1 MVFGASQTSRRQA
14 GEAAGGGARMD
25 FALAREQMVDNQ
37 LRPNGITDH
46 RILAAMMDVRREAFV
61 PAAARALAYL
71 DDDVALGLFGGQQR
85 FLMEPMHFARLVQMA
100 EIDSDSLALVIGCA
114 TGYSCAVM
122 AQLANAVVGIED
134 TAELATMA
142 SETLL
147 ELGIDT
153 AAIFE
158 APLPTG
164 FADQAP
170 YDAILIEGA
179 VQDVPEALF
188 DQLVDGGR
196 LVAIV
201 QHGPVG
207 RSTLYRK
214 SGGHVSSWPAYDAT
228 GRQLHGFQRTAG
240 FVF

>member
-1 MVFGASQTSRRQA
+1 M
-14 GEAAGGGARMD
+14 E
-25 FALAREQMVDNQ
+25 FAIAREQMVDNQ

-46 RILAAMMDVRREAFV
+46 RILTAMMDVRREAFV
-61 PAAARALAYL
+61 PHQSRKLAYL
-71 DDDVALGLFGGQQR
+71 DDDIRLGGYGGR
-85 FLMEPMHFARLVQMA
+85 DRYLMEPMHFARLAQLA
-100 EIDSDSLALVIGCA
+100 ELDSESLVLVVGCT
-114 TGYSCAVM
+114 TGYSCAVL

-134 TAELATMA
+134 TAELANQA

-158 APLPTG
+158 SALADG

-170 YDAILIEGA
+170 YDAILVEGA
-179 VQDVPEALF
+179 VQHVPEALF

-196 LVAIV
+196 LVTIV
-201 QHGPVG
+201 QDGPIG
-207 RSTLYRK
+207 RAMLYRK
-214 SGGHVSSWPAYDAT
+214 SGHHISAWPAFDAT
-228 GRQLHGFQRTAG
+228 GRLLHGFSREPG

>member
-1 MVFGASQTSRRQA
+1 
-14 GEAAGGGARMD
+14 MD

-46 RILAAMMDVRREAFV
+46 RILAAMLDVRREAFV
-61 PAAARALAYL
+61 PASVRALTYL
-71 DDDVALGLFGGQQR
+71 DDDIAVGTFGGHQR
-85 FLMEPMHFARLVQMA
+85 FLMEPMHFARMVQLA
-100 EIDSDSLALVIGCA
+100 ELDSESLALVIGCT

-122 AQLANAVVGIED
+122 AQLANAVVGVED
-134 TAELATMA
+134 TSELAGMA

-158 APLPTG
+158 APLPG
-164 FADQAP
+164 GYADQAP

-179 VQDVPEALF
+179 VQDVPDALF

-196 LVAIV
+196 LVAIL
-201 QHGPVG
+201 QDGPMG
-207 RSTLYRK
+207 RTTLYRK
-214 SGGHVSSWPAYDAT
+214 SGDRVSAWPAYDAT
-228 GRQLHGFQRTAG
+228 GRQLHGFQREAE